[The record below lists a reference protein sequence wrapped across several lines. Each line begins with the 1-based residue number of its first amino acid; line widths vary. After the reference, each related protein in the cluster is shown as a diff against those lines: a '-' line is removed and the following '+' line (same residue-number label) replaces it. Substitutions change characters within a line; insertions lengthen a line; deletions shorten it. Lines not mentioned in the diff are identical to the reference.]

1 MARPWAFARTMAIA
15 LLSTVAIV
23 LPTLVVA
30 VIDAHVAV
38 AQDADAAGEEIVPD
52 DLEQPA
58 PADTVP
64 VPNNTAATESVPAP
78 RRSYLAWLTDSL
90 GLLYSVIFLG
100 LSFALVAVFVM
111 NLLAARREVILPSQ
125 LIAGFEA
132 QLNAKKYQEAYEL
145 AKNDDSFLGKVLSA
159 GLARLSSGYPQAV
172 EAMQEVGEE
181 ENMNLEH
188 RLSYLALIGTISPMF
203 GLLGTVDG
211 MVQAFEVIARSTVSP
226 KPSELA
232 DGIATALVTTL
243 VGLWLAI
250 PAICAFNI
258 LRNRFA
264 RLVLEV
270 GIVSENLMSRFQSVG
285 GQ

>member
-30 VIDAHVAV
+30 VINAHVAV
-38 AQDADAAGEEIVPD
+38 AQDADAADQEVVPD

-58 PADTVP
+58 PADTAP
-64 VPNNTAATESVPAP
+64 APNNTAATDSVPAP
-78 RRSYLAWLTDSL
+78 RRSYLAWLYDSL

-125 LIAGFEA
+125 LIEGFEA

-159 GLARLSSGYPQAV
+159 GLARLSSGYPQADRSH
-172 EAMQEVGEE
+172 AGGRRGRKHAPRTSPQLSGP
-181 ENMNLEH
+181 H
-188 RLSYLALIGTISPMF
+188 RHDQPNVRLAGHC
-203 GLLGTVDG
+203 GRHGAGV
-211 MVQAFEVIARSTVSP
+211 
-226 KPSELA
+226 
-232 DGIATALVTTL
+232 
-243 VGLWLAI
+243 
-250 PAICAFNI
+250 
-258 LRNRFA
+258 
-264 RLVLEV
+264 
-270 GIVSENLMSRFQSVG
+270 
-285 GQ
+285 